1 LLSGKIYS
9 HTFNSIKKENH
20 FMKRYFVAFVGLFS
34 ILLPLDSFAQNIEG
48 SLPESG
54 VKSPY
59 SPLAIP
65 TAMIP
70 LQDSLDTLLGQGYQI
85 TTMSHDGTSEPMFTL
100 SLKKKTV
107 LCVLT
112 PPNPQTDQNVP
123 TSRCWSLTRNN

>member
-1 LLSGKIYS
+1 M
-9 HTFNSIKKENH
+9 KKENDLV
-20 FMKRYFVAFVGLFS
+20 KKYFLAFVGLFS
-34 ILLPLDSFAQNIEG
+34 TLFPLNSFAQNIEG

-85 TTMSHDGTSEPMFTL
+85 TTMSHDGTSGPMFTL